1 MMKSEIVR
9 RTRGWRRARRLESE
23 DLVVEMRGVVVGMVG
38 GMEVGRDG
46 RREIGSGNWPERTR
60 FGFSGSCS

>member
-23 DLVVEMRGVVVGMVG
+23 VLLVEMRGVVVGMVG
-38 GMEVGRDG
+38 GMEVGSDG
-46 RREIGSGNWPERTR
+46 RREIGSGNWPRKSG